1 MQADELAPAAPS
13 DLAAIAD
20 GGETALITLS
30 WTAPTADRDGGS
42 LSGLASYIVFRAEGS
57 ASAFI
62 AIDTVSAAQTQY
74 SDASLSAS
82 TQYFYAVS
90 AIDANGNISARSSA
104 ANVTTAGTA
113 APVSVQATTGINKIE
128 VTWSASADDDLSGY
142 NVYRSTQSDQGY
154 ERQTGVEGTTFTTGQ
169 TTYVDSGLT
178 GGAIYFYR
186 ITVVT
191 TAGESDQSAFAGAT
205 VSSDSSPPATPTFLD
220 GDAVTDDPE
229 QLNLTWR
236 APSEDE
242 DGGELTGLSSYQI
255 YRATSSSGTFELV
268 GTSTEA
274 AFTDTGLT
282 AVTTYFYQVEALDAD
297 RNISLRSA
305 TLELTTSGVVVP
317 SDVRLVS
324 TTPSD
329 AASPPVVT
337 ISWTASTGAILRYEV
352 QRTTVA
358 NSTNDADYTD
368 IVPNNSDTSRQD
380 STVTR
385 GQTYYY
391 RVRAEDVDSRFSDW
405 TTPLAVTV
413 SN

>member
-1 MQADELAPAAPS
+1 
-13 DLAAIAD
+13 
-20 GGETALITLS
+20 
-30 WTAPTADRDGGS
+30 
-42 LSGLASYIVFRAEGS
+42 
-57 ASAFI
+57 
-62 AIDTVSAAQTQY
+62 
-74 SDASLSAS
+74 
-82 TQYFYAVS
+82 
-90 AIDANGNISARSSA
+90 
-104 ANVTTAGTA
+104 
-113 APVSVQATTGINKIE
+113 
-128 VTWSASADDDLSGY
+128 VTWSASSDNDLSGY

-191 TAGESDQSAFAGAT
+191 TTGESDQSAFAGAT
-205 VSSDSSPPATPTFLD
+205 VSSDSSPPTVPTFFD

-255 YRATSSSGTFELV
+255 YRAASSSGTFELV

-274 AFTDTGLT
+274 AFTDTGLA
-282 AVTTYFYQVEALDAD
+282 AVTTYFYQVEALDAAL
-297 RNISLRSA
+297 NISLRSA
-305 TLELTTSGVVVP
+305 TLELTTSGVVMP

-324 TTPSD
+324 TTSSD
-329 AASPPVVT
+329 AGSSPVVT

-391 RVRAEDVDSRFSDW
+391 RVRAEDVDNRFSDW